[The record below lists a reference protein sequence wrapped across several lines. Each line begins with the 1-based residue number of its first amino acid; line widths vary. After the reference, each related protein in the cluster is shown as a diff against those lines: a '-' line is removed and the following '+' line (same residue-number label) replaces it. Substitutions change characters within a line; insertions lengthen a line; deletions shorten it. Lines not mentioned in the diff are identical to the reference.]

1 MITDDIC
8 HDDIETLC
16 LTASPQTTERRA
28 ALKSSYFGRFQ
39 NSFCCQSSWFCF
51 ENYFSCPLSHLLLSF
66 FCQYQ
71 GTFYFC
77 IDMNIV
83 KKIVN
88 FNVKNLIR
96 FFPRTSG
103 KTKQKENFI
112 RTFKIYRKD
121 DILFRR
127 GRYQISN
134 VLGSSGD
141 SGSKK
146 KYWERHSKLKFSFCL
161 VEKCRNRATVG
172 GHVWIKEFPW
182 KKSKAAIYII
192 PLCQVTV
199 FHC

>member
-1 MITDDIC
+1 
-8 HDDIETLC
+8 
-16 LTASPQTTERRA
+16 
-28 ALKSSYFGRFQ
+28 
-39 NSFCCQSSWFCF
+39 
-51 ENYFSCPLSHLLLSF
+51 
-66 FCQYQ
+66 
-71 GTFYFC
+71 
-77 IDMNIV
+77 MNIV

>member
-1 MITDDIC
+1 MFISILNRFCRFSFRAFDGKPGFIQKCLDIT
-8 HDDIETLC
+8 C
-16 LTASPQTTERRA
+16 LKELA
-28 ALKSSYFGRFQ
+28 AT
-39 NSFCCQSSWFCF
+39 
-51 ENYFSCPLSHLLLSF
+51 
-66 FCQYQ
+66 QYQ

>member
-1 MITDDIC
+1 
-8 HDDIETLC
+8 
-16 LTASPQTTERRA
+16 
-28 ALKSSYFGRFQ
+28 
-39 NSFCCQSSWFCF
+39 
-51 ENYFSCPLSHLLLSF
+51 
-66 FCQYQ
+66 
-71 GTFYFC
+71 
-77 IDMNIV
+77 MNIV

-96 FFPRTSG
+96 FFPRNSG
-103 KTKQKENFI
+103 KTKQKEN
-112 RTFKIYRKD
+112 

-182 KKSKAAIYII
+182 KMSKAAIYII